1 MNIFIFN
8 SASRARRL
16 LSIWNS
22 AVPGAPLVEA
32 CATPHVEGM
41 SASKKMP
48 TLYLAHGGG
57 PCFFMD
63 WTMGP
68 ANTWDRTA
76 AWLRSIDGH
85 LPDKPR
91 ALLVVSAH
99 WEEEVP
105 TILASEA
112 PPLLFDYHGFPKHTY
127 ELTWPAPGSPDLA
140 ARVGQLLAAAGI
152 ENKKETKRGF
162 DHGVF
167 IPLKVAYPD
176 AQIPTV
182 QLSLKAGLD
191 PAAHLAIGRALAPLR
206 DEGVL
211 IVGSGMSYH
220 NMRGFMSPRGRED
233 SEAFDAWLAQV
244 VTKEPAA
251 RTAALEN
258 WSEAPSARASHPRE
272 EHLIPLMVAAGAGD
286 QDPGTRVFDDVVMG
300 VRVSAVQFG

>member
-1 MNIFIFN
+1 M
-8 SASRARRL
+8 
-16 LSIWNS
+16 
-22 AVPGAPLVEA
+22 
-32 CATPHVEGM
+32 GM

-76 AWLRSIDGH
+76 AWLRSVDGG
-85 LPDKPR
+85 LPQKPR

-105 TILASEA
+105 TVLGSAA
-112 PPLLFDYHGFPKHTY
+112 PSLYYDYYGFPKHTY

-140 ARVGQLLAAAGI
+140 ARVGQLLASAGI
-152 ENKKETKRGF
+152 ENGKDDTRGF

-191 PAAHLAIGRALAPLR
+191 PATHLAIGRALAPLR

-220 NMRGFMSPRGRED
+220 NMRGFMSPAGREH
-233 SEAFDAWLAQV
+233 SEAFDAWLTDAS
-244 VTKEPAA
+244 TRAPAD
-251 RTAALEN
+251 RDAALAK
-258 WSEAPSARASHPRE
+258 WSQAPSARASHPRE
-272 EHLIPLMVAAGAGD
+272 EHLLPLMVCAGAAGEDLGA
-286 QDPGTRVFDDVVMG
+286 RVFDDVVMG
-300 VRVSAVQFG
+300 VRVSALQFG